1 MLNFDDLD
9 LVKLKIKNTQ
19 SEENKKDYLD
29 KLKFYNSRY
38 DNKNLSDYILLDK
51 KPRTPKQ
58 KKKNYI
64 N

>member
-9 LVKLKIKNTQ
+9 LVKLKIKNIQ
-19 SEENKKDYLD
+19 SEENKKEYLD

>member
-1 MLNFDDLD
+1 
-9 LVKLKIKNTQ
+9 IKNIQ
-19 SEENKKDYLD
+19 SEENKKEYLD

>member
-19 SEENKKDYLD
+19 SKENKKDYLD

>member
-9 LVKLKIKNTQ
+9 LVKLKIKNTP